1 MKRTLNIFLLLFLL
15 IASISSEARGTTKKS
30 YINMYVLVMDC
41 TERSMVWVEKH
52 KDDPSLASV
61 ALALAETNI
70 KLLQD
75 ISPPKAFIEIHPHLI
90 SIVENSANAFEAAAN
105 GSPASFYSYKKNMQK
120 ERKALFE
127 VMRELNF
134 VFPTII

>member
-1 MKRTLNIFLLLFLL
+1 MRRTVNIALLLFILFG
-15 IASISSEARGTTKKS
+15 SISSQAQASTKKS
-30 YINMYVLVMDC
+30 YINRYVLIMDL
-41 TERSMVWVEKH
+41 TERSMLWVEKH
-52 KDDPSLASV
+52 KDDPALAGA

-75 ISPPKAFIEIHPHLI
+75 ISPPKEFIEIHPHLI
-90 SIVENSANAFEAAAN
+90 SIVENSANAFEAVAN
-105 GSPASFYSYKKNMQK
+105 GSPSAFYSYKKNVQK

-134 VFPTII
+134 VFPAII